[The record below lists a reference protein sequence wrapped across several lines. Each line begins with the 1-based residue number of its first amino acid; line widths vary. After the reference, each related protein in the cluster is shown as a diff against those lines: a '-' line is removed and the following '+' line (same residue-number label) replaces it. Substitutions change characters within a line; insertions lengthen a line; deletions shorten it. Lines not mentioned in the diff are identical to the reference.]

1 MGKRNKR
8 ARTIL
13 KRMSML
19 GEVPSLDSAR
29 RYGIQREVQIEIDK
43 REAEAAEVR
52 RIAEEAERK
61 EREAL
66 EAKQKAEAEAKR
78 KAEAEAKKKAEA
90 ARKRKEAAAKKKAAA
105 AKKKKESP
113 KEQE

>member
-19 GEVPSLDSAR
+19 GEVPSLDTAR

-66 EAKQKAEAEAKR
+66 EAKQKAEAEAK
-78 KAEAEAKKKAEA
+78 KKAEA
-90 ARKRKEAAAKKKAAA
+90 ARKRKEAAAKKKAEA
-105 AKKKKESP
+105 AKAKKQSP
-113 KEQE
+113 KE

>member
-1 MGKRNKR
+1 MGKRTKR

-19 GEVPSLDSAR
+19 GEVPSLDTAR

-66 EAKQKAEAEAKR
+66 EAKQKAEAEAK
-78 KAEAEAKKKAEA
+78 KKAEA
-90 ARKRKEAAAKKKAAA
+90 ARKRKEAAAKKKAEA
-105 AKKKKESP
+105 AKAKKQSP
-113 KEQE
+113 KE

>member
-66 EAKQKAEAEAKR
+66 EAKQKAEAEAK
-78 KAEAEAKKKAEA
+78 KKAEA
-90 ARKRKEAAAKKKAAA
+90 ARKRKEAAAKKKAEA
-105 AKKKKESP
+105 AKAKKQSP
-113 KEQE
+113 KE

>member
-19 GEVPSLDSAR
+19 GEVPSLDTAR

-66 EAKQKAEAEAKR
+66 EAKQKAEAEAK
-78 KAEAEAKKKAEA
+78 KKAEA
-90 ARKRKEAAAKKKAAA
+90 ARKRKEAAAKKKAQA
-105 AKKKKESP
+105 AKAKKQSP
-113 KEQE
+113 KE

>member
-13 KRMSML
+13 KQMSIL
-19 GEVPSLDSAR
+19 GEVPSLDTAR
-29 RYGIQREVQIEIDK
+29 RYGIQREVQAEIDK

-61 EREAL
+61 EREVL
-66 EAKQKAEAEAKR
+66 EAKQ

-90 ARKRKEAAAKKKAAA
+90 ARKRKEAAAKKKAEA
-105 AKKKKESP
+105 AKAKKQSP
-113 KEQE
+113 KE

>member
-19 GEVPSLDSAR
+19 GEVPSLDTAR
-29 RYGIQREVQIEIDK
+29 RYGIEKQVQAEIDK
-43 REAEAAEVR
+43 HEAAAAEER

-66 EAKQKAEAEAKR
+66 
-78 KAEAEAKKKAEA
+78 EAKKKAEA
-90 ARKRKEAAAKKKAAA
+90 ARKRKEAAAKKKVAA
-105 AKKKKESP
+105 AKAKKQSP
-113 KEQE
+113 KE